1 MLPAGTVQA
10 AEVVYAS
17 GLVQAADLGSA
28 FAQTVL
34 NGPLLLAMAVAAIA
48 GLVSFLSPCVLPLV
62 PGYIGYVTGMTG
74 TTVEQKRTSAVLG
87 GVGLFVLGFAAV
99 YVALGAA
106 FGALGSLLN
115 DWIGIVTRVM
125 GFLVIL
131 AGVVFLGGIR
141 AFQNNKPIAKRPKAG
156 LWGAPLLGAAFALSW
171 APCIGPTLA
180 AVLALSTG
188 FGADGGTGRGMLL
201 TFTYCVGL
209 GLPFL
214 IVAYLLHKGMG
225 RLAFLRRHQRGI
237 VIFGGVMLI
246 LLGLLM
252 VTGVWDII
260 MNNMQNLIGGFET
273 VV

>member
-1 MLPAGTVQA
+1 MIPGGTVQA
-10 AEVVYAS
+10 AEVVHAS

-48 GLVSFLSPCVLPLV
+48 GVVSFLSPCVLPLV

-87 GVGLFVLGFAAV
+87 GVGLFVLGFATV

-106 FGALGSLLN
+106 FGALGSLLH
-115 DWIGIVTRVM
+115 DWIDIVTRVM
-125 GFLVIL
+125 GVVVIL

-141 AFQNNKPIAKRPKAG
+141 AFQTNKPIAKKPKAG

-214 IVAYLLHKGMG
+214 IVAYLLNKGMG
-225 RLAFLRRHQRGI
+225 RLEFLRRHQRSI

-252 VTGVWDII
+252 ITGVWTII